1 MKIITILTTTYA
13 LLLTAFVFIDQ
24 DKRNIQNYENLTS
37 YTLKCDKNK
46 KLYVTVLSEKKQN
59 KRIAKMLIVNFS
71 RTTGYLLV
79 EMKNNLWTG
88 TNAELQI
95 TDNSAGFKDKAG
107 NVFKN
112 CYVEAEM
119 NTEGIKLF

>member
-13 LLLTAFVFIDQ
+13 LLLTAFVFVYQ
-24 DKRNIQNYENLTS
+24 DKINIQDYENLTS
-37 YTLKCDKNK
+37 YTLKCDENK

-71 RTTGYLLV
+71 RVTGHLLV
-79 EMKNNLWTG
+79 ETKNNLWTG

-95 TDNSAGFKDKAG
+95 TDNGAGFKDKTG

-112 CYVEAEM
+112 CYVEAEL